1 MANVRN
7 SAGVNKGGQGSKNVN
22 PLYQAIKSVTSYV
35 GNVAREIRD
44 IPTAV
49 GTGSMDETKLQIKE
63 AAAALTTGQRGRAV
77 PHITASGQYPS
88 DSGAGVR
95 GTRKRSNGS
104 RY

>member
-1 MANVRN
+1 MAGTRN
-7 SAGVNKGGQGSKNVN
+7 SAGVNAGGMGAKFIN
-22 PLYQAIKSVTSYV
+22 PLYKAAKSVTSYV
-35 GNVAREIRD
+35 GNVAREVRD
-44 IPTAV
+44 IPTAI

-63 AAAALTTGQRGRAV
+63 AAAALTAGQRGRAV